1 VSSSSGPTL
10 SGMDPNL
17 VAAIA
22 SVSVIAITVIGQ
34 WINSRNDR
42 SLTNQELDIL
52 KKLDSNS
59 MAARE
64 LSEVIHFRITKW
76 HRRIAKTRQL
86 LRSAVVWAVIGY
98 LLLVTAVQ
106 LTHFPRD
113 TDLMLLL
120 GAFILAGSIA
130 FAVAGVRFGQF
141 LIRRRQDRI
150 ATG

>member
-1 VSSSSGPTL
+1 
-10 SGMDPNL
+10 MDPNL

-86 LRSAVVWAVIGY
+86 LRSAVVVGRNRLPAVSDCR
-98 LLLVTAVQ
+98 TAH
-106 LTHFPRD
+106 TFPKRH
-113 TDLMLLL
+113 
-120 GAFILAGSIA
+120 
-130 FAVAGVRFGQF
+130 
-141 LIRRRQDRI
+141 
-150 ATG
+150 